1 MADWASSHPQESTVD
16 AAANRLALS
25 LAITG
30 SSLAMCLVGFFGH
43 QLPFAPF

>member
-1 MADWASSHPQESTVD
+1 VN
-16 AAANRLALS
+16 AAALNRLALS

-30 SSLAMCLVGFFGH
+30 SSLAMFLVGFFGH